1 MTSPLLPQRLSR
13 QQAPAAPTSHPPGL
27 TAQQQRRLA
36 RLRPTDWLV
45 LLLRQQ
51 GWQVGAI
58 ATALGV
64 SPGRISQRLHRAH
77 FALEVPRSTQALLAA
92 VPWQL
97 CPAEARAACA
107 RLLARW
113 RQGPPPATPWDPS
126 RSQAGRAGEPA
137 QPDGGMCHAAS

>member
-1 MTSPLLPQRLSR
+1 MTASAS
-13 QQAPAAPTSHPPGL
+13 SHPLPASGPASTPAPRL
-27 TAQQQRRLA
+27 TADQQRRLA

-51 GWQVGAI
+51 GWRVGAI

-64 SPGRISQRLHRAH
+64 SPGRIAQRLHRAR

-92 VPWQL
+92 VPWQQ
-97 CPAEARAACA
+97 CPTEAQAAFE

-113 RQGPPPATPWDPS
+113 RQGPPPATPWGLS
-126 RSQAGRAGEPA
+126 RVQRRRADEPA
-137 QPDGGMCHAAS
+137 HPDGGARHATS

>member
-1 MTSPLLPQRLSR
+1 M
-13 QQAPAAPTSHPPGL
+13 PTR

-36 RLRPTDWLV
+36 RLRPPDWLV

-51 GWQVGAI
+51 GWSVGAI

-64 SPGRISQRLHRAH
+64 RPGRISQRLHRAR

-92 VPWQL
+92 VPWQQ
-97 CPAEARAACA
+97 CPEEARAACA
-107 RLLARW
+107 RLLAHW

-126 RSQAGRAGEPA
+126 LPRTASPCQPLS
-137 QPDGGMCHAAS
+137 PDGGACHAAS